1 MVDCKQKEN
10 DFNKLIEQKIKNQ
23 FEIIK
28 RIDTY
33 IGTTNTKCTII
44 MSYCAAVTAF
54 QILLLSRMDLE
65 YATIRLIVSIGLAC
79 SFSLITSVVCMLMA
93 CLTIFPITFSSP
105 SNYRGTSLI
114 FYGDIVNIKDG
125 SGGYVRKINEVSE
138 EAYLNDLSDQV
149 FTLAGIVSN
158 KFHLIQRLSV
168 VLCVHFIFLIAFLM
182 ACMIHFLS

>member
-1 MVDCKQKEN
+1 MVDCIKKEN
-10 DFNKLIEQKIKNQ
+10 YFNKLIEQKIKNQ
-23 FEIIK
+23 FEVIK

-44 MSYCAAVTAF
+44 MSYCTAVIAL
-54 QILLLSRMDLE
+54 QILLLSRIDLE
-65 YATIRLIVSIGLAC
+65 NATIQLIVSIGLAC
-79 SFSLITSVVCMLMA
+79 SLSLITSVVCMLMA

-125 SGGYVRKINEVSE
+125 SDGYVRKINEVSE

-149 FTLAGIVSN
+149 FTLAGIVSH
-158 KFHLIQRLSV
+158 KFHIIQSLSV
-168 VLCVHFIFLIAFLM
+168 ILCVHFLCLISFLM
-182 ACMIHFLS
+182 ACMFHFLS